1 MAEIAER
8 AGVALSTVSYVLSG
22 KRPVSQKMRERV
34 MAAIEELDYRPHG
47 PARALASGASHTI
60 ALFMPSPQWQ
70 FLPIHQTFVAGA
82 TQATSASDY
91 ALLLSTAA
99 TDPETIAQ
107 TVAGGRADG
116 VIVMETLLDDPRV
129 KRLEEA
135 GYPFV
140 LIGRT
145 RDTSELSYVDM
156 DFGAAV
162 ATALAHLA
170 RLGHKCVA
178 LFNFPPDLLEAGLTA
193 ALIARDEFD
202 RQAADLGIRGVHVP
216 CSHEPHEAFA
226 VAARLLRSEPECTA
240 ALTTGWQFTGLL
252 GALRAADRRIPDDFS
267 VVSVIPAQFAEMLTP
282 SLTGIEWPAFQAGRM
297 AAEMLIEQLTV
308 PNPPVRHNL
317 VPAELVVR
325 ESTGPAPRSR
335 TTPGGRA
342 SGGQARSRRHT
353 QVGAPRVEAGDAPP
367 GPGVEAP
374 RPLGTPELVADGQ

>member
-22 KRPVSQKMRERV
+22 KRPVSQQMRERV

-70 FLPIHQTFVAGA
+70 LLPIHQVFVAGA

-91 ALLLSTAA
+91 SLLLSTAA
-99 TDPETIAQ
+99 TDPETVAQ
-107 TVAGGRADG
+107 VVSRGRADG
-116 VIVMETLLDDPRV
+116 VILMETVLDDPRV
-129 KRLEEA
+129 ERLQED
-135 GYPFV
+135 GSPFA

-145 RDTSELSYVDM
+145 RDTTGISYVDM

-162 ATALAHLA
+162 ETGLEHLA
-170 RLGHKCVA
+170 RLGHTCVA
-178 LFNFPPDLLEAGLTA
+178 LFNFPPDLLDAGLTA
-193 ALIARDEFD
+193 AVIAQEVFERRAPEM
-202 RQAADLGIRGVHVP
+202 GIRGIHLP

-252 GALRAADRRIPDDFS
+252 GALRAADRRIPNDFS
-267 VVSVIPAQFAEMLTP
+267 VVSVIASQFAEMLTP
-282 SLTGIEWPAFQAGRM
+282 SLTGIEWPAFEAGHR

-308 PNPPVRHNL
+308 RGAPTRQHL
-317 VPAELVVR
+317 VPAHLVVR

-335 TTPGGRA
+335 TSSA
-342 SGGQARSRRHT
+342 
-353 QVGAPRVEAGDAPP
+353 APAAEPI
-367 GPGVEAP
+367 
-374 RPLGTPELVADGQ
+374 GTG

>member
-1 MAEIAER
+1 MKPATMAEIAER

-34 MAAIEELDYRPHG
+34 MSAIEELDYRPHG

-60 ALFMPSPQWQ
+60 ALFMPSPQWPL
-70 FLPIHQTFVAGA
+70 LPIHQTFVAGA

-107 TVAGGRADG
+107 TVARGRADG
-116 VIVMETLLDDPRV
+116 VILMETLLDDPRV
-129 KRLEEA
+129 AKLEA
-135 GYPFV
+135 DGYPFV

-145 RDTSELSYVDM
+145 RAPDALSYVDM

-162 ATALAHLA
+162 ETALGHLA
-170 RLGHKCVA
+170 RLGHSCVT

-193 ALIARDEFD
+193 AVIARDTFEL
-202 RQAADLGIRGVHVP
+202 RSSELGIRGIHVP

-226 VAARLLRSEPECTA
+226 VAARVLRSEPDCTA

-252 GALRAADRRIPDDFS
+252 GALRAADRRVPDDFS

-282 SLTGIEWPAFQAGRM
+282 SLTGVEWPAFQAGRM
-297 AAEMLIEQLTV
+297 ASEMLIEQITT
-308 PNPPVRHNL
+308 PDAPARHHL
-317 VPAELVVR
+317 VPAQLVVR
-325 ESTGPAPRSR
+325 ESTGPAPRGRGPSAPARAR
-335 TTPGGRA
+335 TGKRQPSPA
-342 SGGQARSRRHT
+342 A
-353 QVGAPRVEAGDAPP
+353 
-367 GPGVEAP
+367 
-374 RPLGTPELVADGQ
+374 